1 VCLPTQDSNSR
12 EAAMQAF
19 KIAANKEEEEEA
31 RRLEQLQQQKAQQQR
46 ISRFLET
53 LDALGQVHN
62 Y

>member
-1 VCLPTQDSNSR
+1 
-12 EAAMQAF
+12 MQAF